1 MTELKVI
8 ECDRCGKEFKIPA
21 GQEPYKIGK
30 WEYGKYG
37 EEEPEIY
44 DLCEDCWASL
54 FYWLN
59 HWKQFD
65 KLADKIARE
74 ETGDE

>member
-8 ECDRCGKEFKIPA
+8 ECDRCGKEFKIPKD
-21 GQEPYKIGK
+21 QEPYKIGK

-37 EEEPEIY
+37 KEEPVIY

-54 FYWLN
+54 FYWLKY
-59 HWKQFD
+59 WKRFD

>member
-8 ECDRCGKEFKIPA
+8 ECDRCGKEFKIPV

-44 DLCEDCWASL
+44 DLCQDCEASL
-54 FYWLN
+54 AFFFKYPER
-59 HWKQFD
+59 FD
-65 KLADKIARE
+65 RLADKIARE
-74 ETGDE
+74 EMGNE